1 MHGDDEIIDDFVKLS
16 RLTIRTI
23 VPMVKRL
30 EAADAGFSADIH
42 TLVLLVK
49 EHGKMIDEVGE
60 DTGVFKPVRP
70 ARRIAPTPLQTIR
83 KPVEERDPGRS
94 KRPPPPPPPVPRKKR
109 ATSET
114 LRPRRPPPPQP
125 PPMPNKK

>member
-16 RLTIRTI
+16 KLTIRTI

-30 EAADAGFSADIH
+30 EAADAGFQADVH

-49 EHGKMIDEVGE
+49 EHGKMVDEVGE
-60 DTGVFKPVRP
+60 DTAVFKPVKPTKKP
-70 ARRIAPTPLQTIR
+70 APKPLETIR
-83 KPVEERDPGRS
+83 KPIEERDPGRS
-94 KRPPPPPPPVPRKKR
+94 RRPPPAPPSRRKKT
-109 ATSET
+109 TSET

-125 PPMPNKK
+125 PPMPKKK